1 MTGRAV
7 SSAAMRHL
15 ARAAVAASLA
25 LGAAGCEETA
35 EELEER
41 HEALEEK
48 VGDIGA
54 EARALQR
61 ELDEQNEQI
70 AHLQA
75 QIADLEQKIEA
86 AQAARPSLPTRPARR
101 QPDPAA
107 VYSVPVDGNPS
118 DGPADALVTIVEGY
132 EYACPFCERVRA
144 TLTQL
149 RADYGDD
156 LRVVHKS
163 FVVHPQTAT
172 DAALAACAAHLQG
185 RFARMDALLWERAF
199 AQRRFDEAHLE
210 TLTSEARLDLDR
222 YRADMRGRCVDDIA
236 EDQRELQAV
245 GQGATPTFYING
257 RFLSGAQPI
266 ESFRAVIDEEMA
278 RARAAIREG
287 TARRDYYDTFV
298 VGAGLPRFD
307 P

>member
-1 MTGRAV
+1 MSYGAV
-7 SSAAMRHL
+7 SSSAMRHL
-15 ARAAVAASLA
+15 ARAALAAALA
-25 LGAAGCEETA
+25 FAAAGCEEKA
-35 EELEER
+35 EQLEQE

-48 VGDIGA
+48 VADVAA

-61 ELDEQNEQI
+61 ELDEQDEQI

-75 QIADLEQKIEA
+75 QIADLEKKLESTH
-86 AQAARPSLPTRPARR
+86 AARPSLPARAGRR
-101 QPDPAA
+101 QPDPTAI
-107 VYSVPVDGNPS
+107 YSVPVDGNPA

-156 LRVVHKS
+156 LRIVHKS

-172 DAALAACAAHLQG
+172 DAALAACAAHHQG
-185 RFARMDALLWERAF
+185 RFAQMHTLLWDRAF

-210 TLTSEARLDLDR
+210 TLASEARLDLDR
-222 YRADMRGRCVDDIA
+222 YRADMRGRCVDQIA

-266 ESFRAVIDEEMA
+266 ESFRAIIDEELE
-278 RARAAIREG
+278 RARVAIRNG